1 MESNTQLDAAHIMGN
16 VKYEERMLF
25 IFCAID
31 SGYNDLTKVRIDN
44 KNMDSFDLRQRK
56 LQRRVAITVWY
67 YLSSRNA
74 SENTF

>member
-1 MESNTQLDAAHIMGN
+1 MEFNPQLSTAHIVGN

-44 KNMDSFDLRQRK
+44 KNMDSFDVRQRK
-56 LQRRVAITVWY
+56 LQRRIAITV
-67 YLSSRNA
+67 
-74 SENTF
+74 

>member
-44 KNMDSFDLRQRK
+44 KNMDNFDLRQRK
-56 LQRRVAITVWY
+56 LQRRVAITV
-67 YLSSRNA
+67 
-74 SENTF
+74 

>member
-1 MESNTQLDAAHIMGN
+1 MEFNPQLSTAQIVGN

-44 KNMDSFDLRQRK
+44 KNTDSFDVRQRK
-56 LQRRVAITVWY
+56 L
-67 YLSSRNA
+67 
-74 SENTF
+74 

>member
-1 MESNTQLDAAHIMGN
+1 MEFNPQLSTAQIVGN

-44 KNMDSFDLRQRK
+44 KNMDSFDVRQRK
-56 LQRRVAITVWY
+56 LQRRMATTV
-67 YLSSRNA
+67 
-74 SENTF
+74 